1 MMWIE
6 GHKESIKNKKLILR
20 TLQRFRSEKLNV
32 FTTETNKTVLSSNDD
47 KRIQSIDSV
56 ETYAFGTSKDIVCQ
70 KEEIK
75 CNNIIRQYRK

>member
-1 MMWIE
+1 MWIE

-32 FTTETNKTVLSSNDD
+32 FTTETNKTVLSLNDD

-75 CNNIIRQYRK
+75 CNNIIKQYRK

>member
-6 GHKESIKNKKLILR
+6 GHKESTKNKKLILR

-75 CNNIIRQYRK
+75 CNNIIKQYRK

>member
-32 FTTETNKTVLSSNDD
+32 FTTETNKTVLSLNDD

-75 CNNIIRQYRK
+75 CNNIIKQYRK